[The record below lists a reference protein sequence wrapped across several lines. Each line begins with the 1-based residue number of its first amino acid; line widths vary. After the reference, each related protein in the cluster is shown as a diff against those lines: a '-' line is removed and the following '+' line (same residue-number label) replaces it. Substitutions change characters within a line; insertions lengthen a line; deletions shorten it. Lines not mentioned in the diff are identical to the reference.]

1 MRLKVACAASIS
13 LFLVVAGAPAF
24 AAGWAVGANGVVLKS
39 SDAGANWTATSPA
52 GVTLTAASFVNDN
65 EGWVVG
71 FGGLVMHTTNGG
83 ANWSLTSPTAV
94 NLNDVMFVDANH
106 GWAVGNSG
114 TVLRTTNGGA
124 NWTASTPT
132 PATLNAV
139 YFVNANTGWAVGNGV
154 ALRTTNGGINWTVSA
169 PTSAILE
176 DVFFMSTSTG
186 WAVGSVGTVL
196 KTTNGGASWT
206 TTKPTTRPLNAV
218 TFVSA
223 SVGWAVGGSGVV
235 LKSTNGGSNWSEQR
249 PVSTELTSV
258 AFIDGTTGWA
268 AGVAG
273 VVLKTADAG
282 DTWIATSPTS
292 LTLNDVTFKS
302 IPTGISVA
310 VQTTPPGRSFTV
322 DDVEYTSTQI
332 FEWNPNESH
341 TIATSSPQ
349 AGASG
354 TQYVWA
360 NWSSGGAISQT
371 VAPNSSRTYTANFT
385 TQHYLTMT
393 AGANGTVAPAS
404 GWHNAGTPVE
414 ITATPDVGYGFNGWT
429 GSGSGSYSG
438 NANPATITMDGPI
451 TETAAFGNSVTVTVR
466 STPSGRSFLVDGSPY
481 TSSQTFAWVPGASHT
496 IEATSP
502 QTVSADARYL
512 FMTWSDGGAA
522 THTVSP
528 NGNITYT
535 ATFKVQY
542 VLTVTAGA
550 GGTAG
555 PSGGWTDGGSL
566 VSVTASPDSGYSFDS
581 WSGTGNG
588 SYTGASN
595 PATVTMNGPVTQQAN
610 FRVGTS
616 PPTPGTLTLL
626 SSAPNPFAGQ
636 TEIRFGLP
644 SASDVTIDIFDVA
657 GRRVMSDV
665 MHGVPAGWGSYQL
678 DATTGAG
685 GRLNGGVYFVRLTAA
700 GTTQAGKLVV
710 LR

>member
-1 MRLKVACAASIS
+1 MRLTRAFAATIS
-13 LFLVVAGAPAF
+13 LFLVVADAPAR

-39 SDAGANWTATSPA
+39 IDAGANWTATSPA

-65 EGWVVG
+65 DGWVAG
-71 FGGLVMHTTNGG
+71 AGGLLMHTINGG
-83 ANWSLTSPTAV
+83 SSWLQSSPTVV
-94 NLNDVMFVDANH
+94 NLNDVMFVDASR

-114 TVLRTTNGGA
+114 TVLRTTNGGT
-124 NWTASTPT
+124 NWITSTPT
-132 PATLNAV
+132 PSALNAV
-139 YFVNANTGWAVGNGV
+139 YFINANTGWAVGNGV
-154 ALRTTNGGINWTVSA
+154 ALRTTNGGVNWTVSA
-169 PTSAILE
+169 PTAAILE
-176 DVFFMSTSTG
+176 DVFFINATTG
-186 WAVGSVGTVL
+186 WAVGSGGTVL

-206 TTKPTTRPLNAV
+206 ATKPTTRPLNAV

-223 SVGWAVGGSGVV
+223 SVGWAVGGSGTV
-235 LKSTNGGSNWSEQR
+235 LKSANGGNNWTEQR

-268 AGVAG
+268 AGEAG
-273 VVLKTADAG
+273 AVIKTADAG
-282 DTWIATSPTS
+282 DTWIATHPTS
-292 LTLNDVTFKS
+292 LALNDVTFKS

-310 VQTTPPGRSFTV
+310 VQTNPPGRSFSV

-332 FEWNPNESH
+332 FEWNPDEFH
-341 TIATSSPQ
+341 AIATSSPQ

-354 TQYVWA
+354 TQYVWL
-360 NWSSGGAISQT
+360 NWSSGGGISQT
-371 VAPNSSRTYTANFT
+371 VAPTTSRTYTANFT
-385 TQHYLTMT
+385 TQHFLTTT
-393 AGANGTVAPAS
+393 AGANGTVDPVS
-404 GWHNAGTPVE
+404 GWHDAGTPVE
-414 ITATPDVGYGFNGWT
+414 ITATPDAGYGFNGWT
-429 GSGSGSYSG
+429 ASGSGSYSG

-451 TETAAFGNSVTVTVR
+451 TESAAFGNSVTVTVR
-466 STPSGRSFLVDGSPY
+466 STPNGRSFTVDGTPY
-481 TSSQTFAWVPGASHT
+481 SSSQTFTWAPGAPHT

-502 QTVSADARYL
+502 QDVSADTRYL
-512 FMTWSDGGAA
+512 FTTWSDGEAA

-542 VLTVTAGA
+542 VLTMTAGA

-581 WSGTGNG
+581 WSGTGSG

-616 PPTPGTLTLL
+616 PPTPSTLTLL
-626 SSAPNPFAGQ
+626 SSVPNPFTDE

-644 SASDVTIDIFDVA
+644 RAADVTIDVFDVA

-665 MHGVPAGWGSYQL
+665 MHSVPAGWGSYQL

-685 GRLNGGVYFVRLTAA
+685 GRLNGGVYFVRITAT
-700 GTTQAGKLVV
+700 GTAQTGKLIV